1 MLRQYISRFYIMGS
15 SEERYWCNEQLLT
28 RKNKQKES
36 RIAMELLQV
45 KNLKKTYCTRLGGQQ
60 FTALH
65 DVSFEI
71 SKGEFVAVMGASGSG
86 KTTLLNIIASLDKST
101 AGTVLLEGK
110 DMKAIKDRELS
121 AFRRENL
128 GFVFQDFN
136 LLDTFSIKDNILLP
150 LVLSRVPVKEL
161 EKRLQPLAERL
172 GLKAL
177 LEKYPYE
184 VSGGEKQRTAV
195 ARAVITNP
203 KLILADEP
211 TGALDSK
218 SSVNLLNIFEEIHQ
232 LGQTILMVTH
242 SSMAASY
249 ASRVLFIK
257 DGELFSQVYRGKDTR
272 KDFFDKIVS
281 NLSVLSDGGVDIG

>member
-1 MLRQYISRFYIMGS
+1 
-15 SEERYWCNEQLLT
+15 
-28 RKNKQKES
+28 
-36 RIAMELLQV
+36 MELLQV
-45 KNLKKTYCTRLGGQQ
+45 KNLKKIYSTRLGGQQ

-65 DVSFEI
+65 DISLEVS
-71 SKGEFVAVMGASGSG
+71 SGEFVAVMGASGSG
-86 KTTLLNIIASLDKST
+86 KTTLLNIIASLDKPSSG
-101 AGTVLLEGK
+101 AVLLQGK
-110 DMKAIKDRELS
+110 DMKEIKDRELS
-121 AFRRENL
+121 AFRRNNL

-150 LVLSRVPVKEL
+150 LVLSKVPVE
-161 EKRLQPLAERL
+161 EMEQRLKPLAERL
-172 GLKAL
+172 GITGL
-177 LEKYPYE
+177 LDKYPYE

-218 SSVNLLNIFEEIHQ
+218 ASINLLKIFRELHEM
-232 LGQTILMVTH
+232 GQTILMVTH

-249 ASRVLFIK
+249 ASRVIFIK
-257 DGELFSQVYRGKDTR
+257 DGALFSQIYQGKDSR

-281 NLSVLSDGGVDIG
+281 TLTVLSDGGVDIG

>member
-1 MLRQYISRFYIMGS
+1 
-15 SEERYWCNEQLLT
+15 
-28 RKNKQKES
+28 
-36 RIAMELLQV
+36 MELLQV
-45 KNLKKTYCTRLGGQQ
+45 QNLKKVYNTRMGGQQ
-60 FTALH
+60 VIALK
-65 DVSFEI
+65 DVSFEM

-86 KTTLLNIIASLDKST
+86 KTTLLNIIASLDKAS
-101 AGTVLLEGK
+101 GGDVILEGK
-110 DMKAIKDRELS
+110 SLKNIKDRELS
-121 AFRRENL
+121 AFRRLNL

-136 LLDTFSIKDNILLP
+136 LLDTFSVKDNILLP
-150 LVLSRVPVKEL
+150 LVLSGETIEEM
-161 EKRLQPLAERL
+161 EKRLLPLAEQL
-172 GLKAL
+172 GITKL
-177 LEKYPYE
+177 LNKFPYE
-184 VSGGEKQRTAV
+184 VSGGEKQRTAM

-218 SSVNLLNIFEEIHQ
+218 ASAKVLGMFEELHVK
-232 LGQTILMVTH
+232 GQTIMMVTH

-257 DGELFSQVYRGKDTR
+257 DGELFSQLYRGDDSK

>member
-1 MLRQYISRFYIMGS
+1 MLCEKHQKTELEGAVQNYSI
-15 SEERYWCNEQLLT
+15 QHAA
-28 RKNKQKES
+28 QKEVS
-36 RIAMELLQV
+36 MELLQV
-45 KNLKKTYCTRLGGQQ
+45 KNLKKIYNTRLGGQQ

-65 DVSFEI
+65 DVNFEI
-71 SKGEFVAVMGASGSG
+71 SSGEFVAVMGASGSG
-86 KTTLLNIIASLDKST
+86 KTTLLNIIASLDKAT
-101 AGTVLLEGK
+101 GGTVFLEGK
-110 DMKAIKDRELS
+110 DMKLIKDRELS

-136 LLDTFSIKDNILLP
+136 LLDTFSIRDNILLP
-150 LVLSRVPVKEL
+150 LVLSKTPVEEM
-161 EKRLQPLAERL
+161 EKRLAPLAESL
-172 GLKAL
+172 GLTPL
-177 LEKYPYE
+177 LEKFPYE

-218 SSVNLLNIFEEIHQ
+218 ASTNLLRIFRDLNQ
-232 LGQTILMVTH
+232 KGQTILMVTH

-257 DGELFSQVYRGKDTR
+257 DGELFSQIYRGDNER
-272 KDFFDKIVS
+272 KDFFDKIIS
-281 NLSVLSDGGVDIG
+281 NLTLLSDGGVDIG

>member
-1 MLRQYISRFYIMGS
+1 
-15 SEERYWCNEQLLT
+15 
-28 RKNKQKES
+28 
-36 RIAMELLQV
+36 MELLQV
-45 KNLKKTYCTRLGGQQ
+45 KNVKKIYNTRLGGQQ

-65 DVSFEI
+65 NVSFEI
-71 SKGEFVAVMGASGSG
+71 SRGEFVAVMGASGSG
-86 KTTLLNIIASLDKST
+86 KTTLLNIIASLDKAT
-101 AGTVLLEGK
+101 GGTVFLEGR
-110 DMKAIKDRELS
+110 DMKMIKDRELS

-136 LLDTFSIKDNILLP
+136 LLDTFSVKDNILLP
-150 LVLSRVPVKEL
+150 LVLSRVDISEM
-161 EKRLQPLAERL
+161 EERLAPLAERL
-172 GLKAL
+172 GLTSL
-177 LEKYPYE
+177 LDKFPYE

-218 SSVNLLNIFEEIHQ
+218 ASVNLLRIFGELNEMGH
-232 LGQTILMVTH
+232 TILMVTH

-257 DGELFSQVYRGKDTR
+257 DGEVFSQIYKGEDTR
-272 KDFFDKIVS
+272 KEFFDKIVS